1 MSDKAATGAE
11 TIRAFEGK
19 RIVVV
24 GDIMLD
30 EYVHGD
36 VARISPE
43 APVPVLE
50 VRERIFRPGGAANAA
65 ANVASL
71 GGDPVVIGVVGADA
85 AARLLVPLLD
95 GAGVACA
102 LVTAP
107 GRPTTS
113 KTRVVARGQQVVRL
127 DEEAKTPLAPD
138 VEDALVATFERE
150 IVAAAA
156 CIVSDYA
163 KGVISDRVAR
173 AAIAAARRKGLPIVV
188 DPKARSFARY
198 AGATFVTPNTHE
210 LEVATGRSGL
220 HAEGDVVSAALELL
234 PSLEGGSLL
243 VTRGGLGM
251 TLFVPGAPPV
261 HLPTCARAVYDVV
274 GAGDTVVTTLALGL
288 ATGAPAI
295 VAVDLANRAAG
306 IAVSKP
312 GTATVSRDEL
322 GSALR
327 AR

>member
-1 MSDKAATGAE
+1 
-11 TIRAFEGK
+11 
-19 RIVVV
+19 
-24 GDIMLD
+24 
-30 EYVHGD
+30 
-36 VARISPE
+36 
-43 APVPVLE
+43 
-50 VRERIFRPGGAANAA
+50 
-65 ANVASL
+65 
-71 GGDPVVIGVVGADA
+71 
-85 AARLLVPLLD
+85 
-95 GAGVACA
+95 
-102 LVTAP
+102 
-107 GRPTTS
+107 
-113 KTRVVARGQQVVRL
+113 
-127 DEEAKTPLAPD
+127 
-138 VEDALVATFERE
+138 
-150 IVAAAA
+150 
-156 CIVSDYA
+156 
-163 KGVISDRVAR
+163 
-173 AAIAAARRKGLPIVV
+173 
-188 DPKARSFARY
+188 
-198 AGATFVTPNTHE
+198 
-210 LEVATGRSGL
+210 
-220 HAEGDVVSAALELL
+220 L